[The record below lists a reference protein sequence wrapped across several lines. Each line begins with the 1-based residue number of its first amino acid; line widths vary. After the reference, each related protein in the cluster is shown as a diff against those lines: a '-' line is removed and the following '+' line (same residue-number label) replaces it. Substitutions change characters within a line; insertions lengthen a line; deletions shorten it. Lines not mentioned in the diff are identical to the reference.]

1 MKNKIPTSRS
11 ESQRDRER
19 KSLVDSRWAY
29 RGRIV
34 NLRLDT
40 YQSGE
45 VAKIAEIIHHPGAVV
60 VVPIDE
66 NGRILLVRQWRRAA
80 GEIML
85 ELPAGTLEANEPPIA
100 CAKRELQEETGFAAK
115 TMTPLGGFFSA
126 PGFCDEYLHLFAAED
141 LHFSPLPH
149 DDDEGIDLIATPLA
163 RVIQMIQENEIR
175 DAKTIAG
182 IFKYQLWMAKCEKL

>member
-1 MKNKIPTSRS
+1 MKKKIPTSRS
-11 ESQRDRER
+11 EVQRDREK

-40 YQSGE
+40 YQLGE
-45 VAKIAEIIHHPGAVV
+45 TAKIAEIIHHPGAVV

-66 NGRILLVRQWRRAA
+66 DDRILLVRQWRRAA
-80 GEIML
+80 GEIMF
-85 ELPAGTLEANEPPIA
+85 ELPAGTLEANEPPLQ
-100 CAKRELQEETGFAAK
+100 CAKRELQEETGYAAK
-115 TMTPLGGFFSA
+115 KMTPLGGFFSA

-141 LHFSPLPH
+141 LHSSPLPQ

-163 RVIQMIQENEIR
+163 SVIRMIAENEIR

-182 IFKYQLWMAKCEKL
+182 IFKYQLWKAQ

>member
-1 MKNKIPTSRS
+1 MKKNLSTSRS

-40 YQSGE
+40 YQLGE

-80 GEIML
+80 REIML
-85 ELPAGTLEANEPPIA
+85 ELPAGTLEANEPPLLS
-100 CAKRELQEETGFAAK
+100 AKRELQEETGFAAK

-126 PGFCDEYLHLFAAED
+126 PGFCDEYLHLFAAEG
-141 LHFSPLPH
+141 LYSSPLPQ
-149 DDDEGIDLIATPLA
+149 DDDEGIDLIAMPLT
-163 RVIQMIQENEIR
+163 RVIRMIQENEIH

-182 IFKYQLWMAKCEKL
+182 IFKYQLWKA